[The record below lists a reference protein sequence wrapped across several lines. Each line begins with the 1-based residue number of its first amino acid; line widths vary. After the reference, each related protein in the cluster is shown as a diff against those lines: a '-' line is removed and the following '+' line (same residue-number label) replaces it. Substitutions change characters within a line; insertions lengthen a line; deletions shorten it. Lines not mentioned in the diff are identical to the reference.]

1 MNTTLEIRVTEL
13 EKQVAELTT
22 EVRRNQPVPKDWRN
36 TVGMLVDDELAREVD
51 RRGAELRAGQR
62 EP

>member
-1 MNTTLEIRVTEL
+1 MNTKLEIRVTEL